1 MIETIIA
8 ALVGFCVSVI
18 RAGGYW
24 GVMLLMAIESACI
37 PLPSEIIMPLAGYLV
52 STGEFNI
59 YLAATA
65 GALGCNVGS
74 IFAYEAGKRGGRPF
88 VAAYG
93 KYFLVGLDEIDAA
106 ERFFA
111 RWGNWAVLIGRLLPV
126 IRTFIAFPAGD
137 ARMKLVPF
145 HVYTFIGSW
154 PFCFVLAWVGRELG
168 EQWNS
173 DPRLKAAF
181 HQAHIVIGVLG
192 ALAIAFYIWHRVNG
206 IRKNRAILAQ
216 PDPVDPTQP

>member
-1 MIETIIA
+1 MIEAIIS
-8 ALVGFCVSVI
+8 ALVTFCVEVI
-18 RAGGYW
+18 RWGGYW
-24 GVMLLMAIESACI
+24 GVVILMAIESACI

-65 GALGCNVGS
+65 GAFGCNVGS
-74 IFAYEAGKRGGRPF
+74 VFAYEAGKRGGRPF

-93 KYFLVGLDEIDAA
+93 KYFLVGLDEVDAA

-111 RWGNWAVLIGRLLPV
+111 RWGSISILIGRLLPV
-126 IRTFIAFPAGD
+126 IRTFIAFPAGV
-137 ARMKLVPF
+137 ARMPLVPF
-145 HVYTFIGSW
+145 HLYTFIGSW
-154 PFCFVLAWVGRELG
+154 PFCFALAWVGRELG
-168 EQWNS
+168 EKWND

-181 HQAHIVIGVLG
+181 HQAHIVIGVIG
-192 ALAIAFYIWHRVNG
+192 VAVIAFYIWHRVNG

-216 PDPVDPTQP
+216 PDPVDPRQP